1 MEIIKTHQNIR
12 KAGIMDKKLLDVA
25 AGKQK
30 ADLVIKNG
38 QLVNVYTKEIYQ
50 GGVAVSGKK
59 IAAVGDIDYTIGDDT
74 RIIDAQGK
82 YITPGFIDGH
92 VHPESSSLSIRSF
105 AEAVLQHGTTSIM
118 TDLHELGVV
127 GGLKA
132 IEAELKENEITD
144 LKIYF
149 VVPSHVPFSP
159 ALETSGGEFH
169 THVIQKALERADAV
183 GLSECVGQY
192 IVLGFPDL
200 MESIEYAKANG
211 KSIHGHLPDMKGPE
225 LNMCLAAG
233 VRTDHESLDED
244 DAIARLRSGCHLM
257 IREGSAA
264 KNLKDC
270 LHGIIKNKMDTSR
283 VSIITDDL
291 HTIDLVDK
299 GHLDQSVREA
309 LAAGVDFATAIQMVT
324 LNAARAYDLD
334 DQLGGL
340 APGRWADINITSGP
354 DDFKVETVISNGKL
368 VMLYNR
374 LQVQYP
380 KVTHDPCLLH
390 TVNLKHP
397 VISKDFEI
405 TTTEEVKKV
414 KVQVMDTLA
423 FIPITVGREACL
435 DVKDGVVQC
444 DVEQDVLYIAQVE
457 RYGKNGNIGKAFMG
471 GFHLKRGAIAS
482 SVGHDNHNIVVL
494 GTDFEDMA
502 LAVNRVAELNG
513 GQVVVD
519 GGQIQAELAYEICGL
534 LSDLPAG
541 ELADKKRK
549 LNQII
554 HDMGCPITIP
564 FMFLSF
570 ICLAAI
576 PSFAV
581 TDHGFI
587 DVLQQKVINPIISS
601 QS

>member
-1 MEIIKTHQNIR
+1 
-12 KAGIMDKKLLDVA
+12 MDQRLLDVA

-38 QLVNVYTKEIYQ
+38 KLVNVYTKEIYQ
-50 GGVAVSGKK
+50 GGVAVAGKK
-59 IAAVGDIDYTIGDDT
+59 IAAVGDIDYTIGENT
-74 RIIDAQGK
+74 RIIDAQGN

-92 VHPESSSLSIRSF
+92 IHPESSSLSIRSF

-127 GGLKA
+127 GGLEA
-132 IEAELKENEITD
+132 IEAELAENEITD

-159 ALETSGGEFH
+159 TLETSGGEFH
-169 THVIQKALERADAV
+169 TNIIQKALERADAV

-192 IVLGFPDL
+192 IVREFPAL
-200 MESIEYAKANG
+200 MESIEYAKAHG
-211 KSIHGHLPDMKGPE
+211 KSIHGHLPDMKGPA

-233 VRTDHESLDED
+233 VRTDHESLGED
-244 DAIARLRSGCHLM
+244 DAVARLRSGCHVM
-257 IREGSAA
+257 IRQGSAA

-270 LHGIIKNKMDTSR
+270 LQGIIKNQMDTSR
-283 VSIITDDL
+283 VSIVTDDL

-299 GHLDQSVREA
+299 GHLDQSIRKA
-309 LAAGVDFATAIQMVT
+309 LTDGVDFATAIQMVT

-340 APGRWADINITSGP
+340 APGKWADINITSGP
-354 DDFKVETVISNGKL
+354 DDFRVETVISNGKL

-374 LQVQYP
+374 LQVHYP
-380 KVTHDPCLLH
+380 TAVHDPCLLH
-390 TVNLKHP
+390 TVNLKNP
-397 VISKDFEI
+397 IKPADFA
-405 TTTEEVKKV
+405 VKAPDGANKV
-414 KVQVMDTLA
+414 KVRVMDTLP
-423 FIPITVGREACL
+423 FIPITVGREAVL
-435 DVKDGVVQC
+435 DVKNGAVQC

-471 GFHLKRGAIAS
+471 GFQLKRGAIAS
-482 SVGHDNHNIVVL
+482 SVGHDNHNIIVL
-494 GTDFEDMA
+494 GTNFEDMA

-513 GQVVVD
+513 GQVVAE
-519 GGQIQAELAYEICGL
+519 GGQLRAELAYEICGL
-534 LSDLPAG
+534 LSDLPAE
-541 ELADKKRK
+541 ELADKKKK
-549 LNQII
+549 LNQAI
-554 HDMGCPITIP
+554 HEMGCSISIP

-587 DVLQQKVINPIISS
+587 DVLQQKVIEPIISVS
-601 QS
+601 

>member
-1 MEIIKTHQNIR
+1 MENMSDLVFVR
-12 KAGIMDKKLLDVA
+12 KVDVMDKKLLDVA
-25 AGKQK
+25 VGRQK

-38 QLVNVYTKEIYQ
+38 QLVNVFTKEIYR
-50 GGVAVSGKK
+50 GGVAVAGEK
-59 IAAVGDIDYTIGDDT
+59 IAAVGDIDYTIGENT
-74 RIIDAQGK
+74 RIIDAQGN

-92 VHPESSSLSIRSF
+92 IHPESSNLSIRSF
-105 AEAVLQHGTTSIM
+105 AEAVLRHGTTTIM

-127 GGLKA
+127 GGLEA
-132 IEAELKENEITD
+132 IEAVLKENTTD

-159 ALETSGGEFH
+159 FLETSGGKFDLQI
-169 THVIQKALERADAV
+169 VQKALSRPDAV

-192 IVLGFPDL
+192 ITRGFPGL
-200 MESIEYAKANG
+200 MESIEYAKAHG
-211 KSIHGHLPDMKGPE
+211 KSIHGHLPDIKGPE
-225 LNMCLAAG
+225 LNMCVAAG
-233 VRTDHESLDED
+233 VRTDHESLSGD
-244 DAIARLRSGCHLM
+244 DAVERLRAGCHLM

-270 LHGIIKNKMDTSR
+270 LQGILKNKMDTSR

-299 GHLDQSVREA
+299 GHLDQAVREA
-309 LAAGVDFATAIQMVT
+309 LADGVDFATAIQMVT
-324 LNAARAYDLD
+324 LNAARAYELD

-354 DDFKVETVISNGKL
+354 EDFQVETVISNGKL
-368 VMLYNR
+368 IALYDQM
-374 LQVQYP
+374 QVHYP
-380 KVTHDPCLLH
+380 KAVHDSRLLH
-390 TVNLKHP
+390 TVTLKNP
-397 VISKDFEI
+397 I
-405 TTTEEVKKV
+405 TPESFAIKAPDGANKV
-414 KVQVMDTLA
+414 NVQVMDTLP
-423 FIPITVGREACL
+423 FIPITVGREAAL

-444 DVEQDVLYIAQVE
+444 DVAQDVLYIAQVE

-471 GFHLKRGAIAS
+471 GFHLTRGAIAS
-482 SVGHDNHNIVVL
+482 SVGHDNHNIIVL
-494 GTDFEDMA
+494 GTNFEDMA

-513 GQVVVD
+513 GQVVAD
-519 GGQIQAELAYEICGL
+519 GGQIRAELAYEICGL
-534 LSDLPAG
+534 LSDLPAD
-541 ELADKKRK
+541 ELADKKRE
-549 LNQII
+549 LNRVI
-554 HDMGCPITIP
+554 HDMGCPISIP

-587 DVLQQKVINPIISS
+587 DVLQQKVIDPIISYS
-601 QS
+601 